1 MNYNFKEQ
9 DLHIKFMKEILLT
22 INAKNYPAYLKG
34 GTALMLCYG
43 QKRFSEDIDLDSN
56 KSFNFENA
64 VKEAAKKL
72 NITLEKINIA
82 KDTKTVKRY
91 KITYNNDMHLKIES
105 SFRNNIDKNDV
116 TVISGIRVY
125 EPMAILNMKFAAVYG
140 KRNRTKA
147 RDLHDIVF
155 LAVKYGSLFNQE
167 HKKQLERLAN
177 DIDRLMLF
185 EEDYSKTPILQR
197 EFEKDIIKLEKAV
210 KMLKL

>member
-1 MNYNFKEQ
+1 MIYNTTEQ
-9 DLHIKFMKEILLT
+9 NLHIKFMKEILLE

-64 VKEAAKKL
+64 IKEAAKKL
-72 NITLEKINIA
+72 DITIEKIKIA

-91 KITYNNDMHLKIES
+91 KVAYNKDMHLKIES
-105 SFRNNIDKNDV
+105 SFRNSIAKNDV
-116 TVISGIRVY
+116 TVIDDIKVY
-125 EPMAILNMKFAAVYG
+125 KTMAILDMKFNAVYG

-155 LAVKYGSLFNQE
+155 LATKYGSLFSQE

-185 EEDYSKTPILQR
+185 EEDYSKTPILQG